1 MTTRDPLAEYK
12 EGLRD
17 GYAASVKVAQV
28 VAADNGTAG
37 DVVELLEVLAT
48 SHVLD
53 TRDGGGRIRKLWP
66 PAADLPNEPPANT

>member
-1 MTTRDPLAEYK
+1 MSAGDALAEYK

-53 TRDGGGRIRKLWP
+53 RKDQDSGRTRKLWP
-66 PAADLPNEPPANT
+66 PEPPAHT